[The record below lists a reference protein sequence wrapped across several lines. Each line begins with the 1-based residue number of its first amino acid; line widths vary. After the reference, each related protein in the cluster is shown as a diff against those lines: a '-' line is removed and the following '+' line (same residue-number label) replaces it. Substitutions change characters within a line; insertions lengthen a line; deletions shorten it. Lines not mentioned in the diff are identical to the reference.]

1 MCELITIKEKPVYI
15 CEKHHHV
22 LKFWY
27 SQRRENLYLLTFDHH
42 TDLHRAYQGE
52 LDKLKYKIKTQDDW
66 DFEQKKLLEI
76 LVKGDFNDINLLH
89 HDEHI
94 DAAVL
99 LEIFKKILVYSYD
112 SYCKKPNRVYCISDK
127 EYENQKVI
135 NNYNY
140 PDSNAVIESEIL
152 INNFKKFELCNLAV
166 DVWIDNFILDI
177 DLDYF
182 KTKKSINPENVDFFK
197 YLISKCKGITIATE
211 PTFVNSLKED
221 EDLDSEYLLENLL
234 NLIKT
239 I

>member
-1 MCELITIKEKPVYI
+1 MCELRTIKEKPVYI

-22 LKFWY
+22 LKFWH

-52 LDKLKYKIKTQDDW
+52 LKKLKYKIKTQDDW
-66 DFEQKKLLEI
+66 DFEQKKLLET
-76 LVKGDFNDINLLH
+76 LVKGDFNDIDLLH

-152 INNFKKFELCNLAV
+152 INNFKKFELCNLAI

-182 KTKKSINPENVDFFK
+182 KTKKSISPENVDFFK
-197 YLISKCKGITIATE
+197 YLIKRCKAITIATE
-211 PTFVNSLKED
+211 PTFVDYLKEE
-221 EDLDSEYLLENLL
+221 EDLNSEYLLEKLI
-234 NLIKT
+234 NLIET
-239 I
+239 V